1 MKKFFTLVTIAIAI
15 AACTNDDRYTWN
27 DDFADRT
34 ATDTINIWIGWMK
47 DNVIVDDGDKY
58 GFVTID
64 GTDVTVRS
72 NTNKFLNLHLY
83 GECADG
89 SLTIYSW
96 KKLGITLEKL
106 SLTNPDGPAINNQCG
121 KALYVTL
128 DSDNSSLSDGAAYA
142 ERDIDQK
149 ATLFSEGQIYLQGDG
164 TLTVYGNARNGIA
177 SDDYIVMLGGT
188 VNVNMAPDASNGIK
202 VNDGFTMQDGELRL
216 NVKGDGARGIK
227 SDGRTA
233 IEGGNINITTSGDCK
248 IETVDGLQDTT
259 SAAGIKSD
267 SLFTMTG
274 GTLTI
279 TSSGDGGK
287 GINCSEN
294 VEFKGGTL
302 NITTTGS
309 NDVGKPKGV
318 KSDTGII
325 VSGGS
330 FTVNVKK
337 SWALDNGLESEDPE
351 DRVTIVGTPVT
362 KRVAKRSVD
371 IRY

>member
-1 MKKFFTLVTIAIAI
+1 MKKFFALITIAIAI

-34 ATDTINIWIGWMK
+34 DTDTINIRIGWMN
-47 DNVIVDDGDKY
+47 DHVIVDEHDIY
-58 GFVTID
+58 GFVNVD
-64 GTDVTVRS
+64 GTDVTVKS

-106 SLTNPDGPAINNQCG
+106 SLTNPDGPAINNQCS
-121 KALYVTL
+121 KALYVIL
-128 DSDNSSLSDGAAYA
+128 DSDDSSISDGAAYA

-149 ATLFSEGQIYLQGDG
+149 GTLFSEGQIYFQGSG
-164 TLTVYGNARNGIA
+164 TLTINGNCRNGIA
-177 SDDYIVMLGGT
+177 SDDYIMMQGGT
-188 VNVNMAPDASNGIK
+188 VEVNMASAATNGVK
-202 VNDGFTMQDGELRL
+202 VNDGFTMQGGELRV

-227 SDGRTA
+227 CDARTT
-233 IEGGNINITTSGDCK
+233 IEGGNITITTTGDCR
-248 IETVDGLQDTT
+248 IEEADGVRDTT

-274 GTLTI
+274 GQLTI
-279 TSSGDGGK
+279 ISSGDGGK

-318 KSDTGII
+318 KSDMGII

-337 SWALDNGLESEDPE
+337 SWALDNGFESEEPE
-351 DRVTIVGTPVT
+351 DRVTVVGTPVT
-362 KRVAKRSVD
+362 KRIAKRSVD

>member
-1 MKKFFTLVTIAIAI
+1 MKKILAFLAIAAAI
-15 AACTNDDRYTWN
+15 TACTNDDRYTWN

-34 ATDTINIWIGWMK
+34 ATDTINIWIGWNK
-47 DNVIVDDGDKY
+47 DYAMVDEGDKY

-64 GTDVTVRS
+64 GTDVTVKS

-96 KKLGITLEKL
+96 KKLGITLQKL
-106 SLTNPDGPAINNQCG
+106 SLTNPDGPAINNQCS

-128 DSDNSSLSDGAAYA
+128 DSYYSSLSDGAAYA

-149 ATLFSEGQIYLQGDG
+149 ATFFSEGQIYFQG
-164 TLTVYGNARNGIA
+164 YGNLTINGNSRNGIA
-177 SDDYIVMLGGT
+177 SDDYIVMQGGK
-188 VNVNMAPDASNGIK
+188 VNINMASNASNGIK
-202 VNDGFTMQDGELRL
+202 VNDGFTMLGGELD
-216 NVKGDGARGIK
+216 VKVQADGARGIK
-227 SDGRTA
+227 SDARTT
-233 IEGGNINITTSGDCK
+233 IEGGKINITTSGDCK
-248 IETVDGLQDTT
+248 IETADGLRDTT

-267 SLFTMTG
+267 SLFTMTAG
-274 GTLTI
+274 SLVI
-279 TSSGDGGK
+279 TSTGDGGK

-330 FTVNVKK
+330 FTVNVSK
-337 SWALDNGLESEDPE
+337 SWALDNGIDSEEPE
-351 DRVTIVGTPVT
+351 DRVTIIGSPVT
-362 KRVAKRSVD
+362 KTLQKRSVV
-371 IRY
+371 IQF